1 MNIADE
7 FGKLGKSLRSESA
20 SLQDVMRVRVSDED
34 LIDGLDSRIYNHCL
48 NKTEL
53 TKHFHLSK
61 PTFNKRL
68 QEAVD
73 NGVIG
78 EPIYQNKT
86 HLYTRHDIH
95 HLKQAWGGKVYSD
108 EYNPKAIAI
117 VNHKGGTGKSTTSAL
132 LSTNAALDLNDYA
145 NVLLI
150 DMDPQGSQGINL
162 KLKASGKNIEDTV
175 YITIVDFLLAEFE
188 EDNIVRNYLEQGYE
202 YDDLI
207 SAAPVDT
214 HLPNMKVFP
223 AFPDDDRFTDI
234 FSSLNYDNKMSLLIA
249 LREKIIPILK
259 NKFDLIIIDTPPQ
272 DSPLTWVVLEAIDG
286 LFVPVTPHELDFS
299 STANYALSL
308 EKRFT
313 ELPNK
318 GENIEWY
325 KFAAVNFN
333 ETSSSDKNVLNKLIR
348 GLKENLMTAQLA
360 QSELFLEASV
370 KGCTILDLKKS
381 QSVTATKQFDK
392 AIISSNAFCSQFMNE
407 IKRIASKE

>member
-1 MNIADE
+1 MSIAVE
-7 FGKLGKSLRSESA
+7 FGKLGGSLRSESA
-20 SLQDVMRVRVSDED
+20 SLQDVMRVHVSDED
-34 LIDGLDSRIYNHCL
+34 LIEGLDSRIYNHCL

-53 TKHFHLSK
+53 TKLFNLSK

-78 EPIYQNKT
+78 DPIYQNKT

-95 HLKQAWGGKVYSD
+95 NLKEAWGYKVYSD
-108 EYNPKAIAI
+108 EYNSKVIGI

-132 LSTNAALDLNDYA
+132 LSTNAALDLDDYA

-162 KLKASGKNIEDTV
+162 KLKSSENGDEEAV
-175 YITIVDFLLAEFE
+175 YITIVDFLLAEVE
-188 EDNIVRNYLEQGYE
+188 EDNIVRSYLDQGYE
-202 YDDLI
+202 FNDLVN
-207 SAAPVDT
+207 AAPVDT

-234 FSSLNYDNKMSLLIA
+234 FSSLDYENKMSLLVA
-249 LREKIIPILK
+249 FREKIIPILK

-272 DSPLTWVVLEAIDG
+272 DSPLTWAVLEAIDG
-286 LFVPVTPHELDFS
+286 LFIPVTPHELDFS

-318 GENIEWY
+318 GCNIEWY

-333 ETSSSDKNVLNKLIR
+333 EVSSNDKNVLNKLIR
-348 GLKENLMTAQLA
+348 GLKDNLMTAQLA

-381 QSVTATKQFDK
+381 QSVTTAKQFDK
-392 AIISSNAFCSQFMNE
+392 AIVSSSAFCSQFMNE
-407 IKRIASKE
+407 IKRIAIKG